1 MLEVKKYILGRN
13 LGLIKEDLTFKELT
27 TLRIGGKIS
36 LVYYP
41 YSLENFIDVYRLILY
56 RKVPFFIIGG
66 GSNILA
72 SDKKYEGIVISFS
85 KIKHDYIINDDVLEC
100 DSGIMANRLSYE
112 LAMKKYTGLEFLS
125 GIPGSIGGV
134 VAMNAS
140 YKGRSISD
148 QIISVDCVDNLGRVI
163 TLKNN
168 ELEFEYRNSKILK
181 EKLVVIKARFK
192 VTMVDEDLLEV
203 LKYYQQIRNET
214 QPLGEFSAGCA
225 FKNPKEGSAWRF
237 IEEVGLRGFRI
248 NDAVISEKHA
258 NFVIN
263 SFRASSEDM
272 IELLQLIKEKV
283 KKEKNINLINEWILV
298 NFD

>member
-27 TLRIGGKIS
+27 TLRIGGKIA

-41 YSLENFIDVYRLILY
+41 YTLENFIDVYRLILY

-100 DSGIMANRLSYE
+100 DSGMMANRLSYE

-140 YKGRSISD
+140 YKGKSISD

-163 TLKNN
+163 TLKND

-192 VTMVDEDLLEV
+192 VTMVGEDLLEV

-225 FKNPKEGSAWRF
+225 FKNPKEGSAWRY

-248 NDAVISEKHA
+248 NDAVISKKHA

-263 SFRASSEDM
+263 SSKASSEDM
-272 IELLQLIKEKV
+272 IKLLQLIKEKV
-283 KKEKNINLINEWILV
+283 KKEKNIDLINEWILV